1 MARKSKSN
9 VLCDM
14 TIYGLESNSTTRRE
28 AIMDLV
34 LRGTGANVGPENT
47 FCRYLPN
54 RFPISSQLSESR
66 ITP

>member
-9 VLCDM
+9 VLRNI

-28 AIMDLV
+28 ANMDLA
-34 LRGTGANVGPENT
+34 LQGTGADAGPENT

-54 RFPISSQLSESR
+54 RFPISSQLSEIR